1 MKKIKIIVAAL
12 VLPFL
17 FSLKAHADALPS
29 ESGDRVLDVST
40 YNGNINW
47 KRVKQNKKMNTK
59 FAIVRV
65 QHGKHIIDQY
75 QKKNAD
81 GLSANKIPF
90 GTYAYSMFSSV
101 ADAKSQAK
109 MFYKLSDKRTKFY
122 VLDDEQHIKG
132 NEQSYINAWL
142 AQMRKLTN
150 KKLVFYTYQSYIP
163 SYHIN
168 YSGFD
173 GLWMARYSSGNLGYN
188 PDLWQFSPYIYK
200 NKGLPNGVTADI
212 SYMRHL
218 STVMS
223 WLKPYT
229 KVTYAKVNAKASI
242 KKNNYKIWAHVP
254 NSQAKIKSVGMT
266 NTYVKRAIKVV
277 QKGTRVDNKADYYKI
292 SYKGKNI
299 GWVNKSALKVITYQ
313 KVTYARP
320 KEYQGYVKKTDKNL
334 KLYNHVPGTSAS
346 AKVVAKGV
354 NKKDLL
360 FFDVSAV
367 RADKTKWIRIK
378 KADIKGKFWI
388 PKKDVRYDP
397 LRPVNESVKNS
408 VSIKSSN
415 KQK

>member
-1 MKKIKIIVAAL
+1 
-12 VLPFL
+12 
-17 FSLKAHADALPS
+17 
-29 ESGDRVLDVST
+29 
-40 YNGNINW
+40 
-47 KRVKQNKKMNTK
+47 
-59 FAIVRV
+59 
-65 QHGKHIIDQY
+65 
-75 QKKNAD
+75 
-81 GLSANKIPF
+81 
-90 GTYAYSMFSSV
+90 
-101 ADAKSQAK
+101 
-109 MFYKLSDKRTKFY
+109 
-122 VLDDEQHIKG
+122 
-132 NEQSYINAWL
+132 
-142 AQMRKLTN
+142 
-150 KKLVFYTYQSYIP
+150 
-163 SYHIN
+163 
-168 YSGFD
+168 
-173 GLWMARYSSGNLGYN
+173 MARYSSGNLGYN

-212 SYMRHL
+212 SYMRHP

-229 KVTYAKVNAKASI
+229 KVTYAKVNTKTSI

-378 KADIKGKFWI
+378 KADIKGKF
-388 PKKDVRYDP
+388 
-397 LRPVNESVKNS
+397 
-408 VSIKSSN
+408 
-415 KQK
+415 